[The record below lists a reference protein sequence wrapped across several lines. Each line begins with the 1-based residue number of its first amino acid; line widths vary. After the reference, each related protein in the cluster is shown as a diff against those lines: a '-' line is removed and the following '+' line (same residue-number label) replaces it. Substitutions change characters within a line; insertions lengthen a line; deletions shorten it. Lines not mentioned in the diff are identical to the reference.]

1 MMVDCIADVIIGSRL
16 LATFIVV
23 ILATIEIHA
32 TSDANVECCP
42 GNSVSIKS
50 GGNCSDGSTVRVHCP
65 NDTDVLE
72 LKPNVYFFQDFEIVE
87 NNDTYSAHLKLLYNG
102 MLIPPT
108 KFCVSEKHEKNRS
121 ALVCLPKEKPL
132 WAWRW
137 PFFGILEIIS
147 TVFLFLTLA
156 VYLILPELRTIQDK
170 ATACTV
176 AILACFFL
184 SLAVSHI
191 HPWRNHVLC
200 NSHGKFVWALST
212 AQYFYCH
219 ITL

>member
-16 LATFIVV
+16 LTIFIVV

-50 GGNCSDGSTVRVHCP
+50 RRNCSDGSIVRMHCP
-65 NDTDVLE
+65 NHTRVFKLN
-72 LKPNVYFFQDFEIVE
+72 PNFNVFQDFEIVE

-102 MLIPPT
+102 ELIPPT
-108 KFCVSEKHEKNRS
+108 EFCVSEKHEKNRS

-137 PFFGILEIIS
+137 PFLGILDIIS
-147 TVFLFLTLA
+147 AVFLFLTLA
-156 VYLILPELRTIQDK
+156 VHLILPELRTIQDK
-170 ATACTV
+170 ATVCTV
-176 AILACFFL
+176 AIFACHFVI
-184 SLAVSHI
+184 LAVTHI
-191 HPWRNHVLC
+191 HPWRHYVLC
-200 NSHGKFVWALST
+200 NSHGKCVWALST